1 MAVTFHFYLK
11 KRSNKK
17 DEYPIYLR
25 ITANRKHKY
34 LTTGLSVYEKQW
46 NPIQERIRKSH
57 PSSVVLNRKLEI
69 LLDKAR
75 TTHIENSQGSKNS
88 IERIVS
94 ELKIQDR
101 PDFFKI
107 AYDLKQQF
115 ITEGK
120 LTQSK
125 NITNVLN
132 KLEDYEGKSNL
143 ELSKV
148 DVAYLEGF
156 ESFLKTKFQNKPNTI
171 NHNFKVIKIV
181 LKSAYKMG
189 LIDSNPVYNFDGA
202 KKSRYAKKVSL
213 TIEQINQIKSLEFTK
228 YSFDWYVQQAFLF
241 SFYSGGIRFGD
252 LCCLT
257 WDNIVDEKLVYTMN
271 KNEKSFSMKLTD
283 NQWNILLSMD
293 DTSKYIFPFL
303 NDSKDYSDPIT
314 LRRAIGSR
322 NAQVNGKKSIGNETG
337 LKKIALLAGIDENIS
352 FHVSRHSFAQYAI
365 DNDIPLPKLM
375 VALKHSDLA
384 TTQNYIKTLDEDAVN
399 STMEDLFG

>member
-1 MAVTFHFYLK
+1 MAVTFHFHLK
-11 KRSNKK
+11 KRPNKK
-17 DEYPIYLR
+17 GEYPIYLR

-34 LTTGLSVYEKQW
+34 LTTGLSVHDKHW
-46 NPIQERIRKSH
+46 NPTQERIRKSH
-57 PSSVVLNRKLEI
+57 QNYAVLNRKLEI
-69 LLDKAR
+69 MLDEAR
-75 TTHIENSQGSKNS
+75 AIQIESSHGSEDS
-88 IERIVS
+88 IDRIVS
-94 ELKIQDR
+94 ELRIKDK

-107 AYDLKQQF
+107 ANDLKLHF
-115 ITEGK
+115 MAEGR

-148 DVAYLEGF
+148 DVTYLEGF
-156 ESFLKTKFQNKPNTI
+156 ESYLKTEFQNKPNTI
-171 NHNFKVIKIV
+171 NHNFKVIKTV
-181 LKSAYKMG
+181 LKTAYKMG

-202 KKSRYAKKVSL
+202 KKSRSAKKVSL
-213 TIEQINQIKSLEFTK
+213 NIEQINQIKNLEFTK

-257 WDNIVDEKLVYTMN
+257 WDNIIDEKLVYTMN
-271 KNEKSFSMKLTD
+271 KNEKSFSMKLTE
-283 NQWNILLSMD
+283 NQWNILLSMN

-303 NDSKDYSDPIT
+303 NESNDYSDPII

-322 NAQVNGKKSIGNETG
+322 NAQVNGKKSTGNETG